1 MAANDYYSGSSSQY
15 NRNQYEP
22 SIAPSTNPPP
32 SYTSHRPDYQQEQ
45 QQQPQAHK
53 QSGYVGTTPTSPFET
68 VFDDHVYPSQTHPAS
83 SSIDTSQQ
91 SFAHDT
97 RYHGTGSPGGSPVGT
112 DEIPLQQQNK
122 PLGYL
127 NESTD
132 HVYDA
137 DPAPRRHGTTKKK
150 GLGYGQLG
158 MLGSDKKRIP
168 IIVYLFSIIQIAV
181 FIAELVKAAQLTGS
195 PIQTSPSFN
204 PMIGPS
210 QQVLINMGSRYVP
223 CMKNVN
229 GVQNY
234 VPPPGINL
242 LEPGFPFPCPNS
254 TTNNP
259 DSPSNQCSLSQ
270 LCGFDGVPNPKWL
283 GADGLNQK
291 PEPNQW
297 FRFITPIFLH
307 AGFVHIGF
315 NLLLQLT
322 MGRDIEI
329 AIGSI
334 RFFLVYVSAG
344 IFGFVLGGNFAASGI
359 SSTGASGA
367 LFGIIAITLLDL
379 LYSWN
384 ERRNPGRELFFIILE
399 IVISFVLGLLPGL
412 DNFSHIGGFIV
423 GLSLGISV
431 LHSPN
436 FLRRRIGEDHFGG
449 ASYSSV
455 GGSAITSVAFPAFY
469 RNPVGF
475 FKGRKPLWW
484 GWWLLRVGFLILVI
498 VIFIVLLN
506 NFYSNQNH
514 CSWCKYLS
522 CIPVNGWCD
531 IGNINVTYTNVTSKR
546 DVMFSALDQFAKL

>member
-1 MAANDYYSGSSSQY
+1 MAANDYYGGSSSSHY
-15 NRNQYEP
+15 HRNQYEP
-22 SIAPSTNPPP
+22 SIAPSGPPP
-32 SYTSHRPDYQQEQ
+32 SYTTNQPYQPHQ
-45 QQQPQAHK
+45 QGQ
-53 QSGYVGTTPTSPFET
+53 TPASPFET
-68 VFDDHVYPSQTHPAS
+68 VFDDHVYPTQSRPTS
-83 SSIDTSQQ
+83 DSMGTSQQ
-91 SFAHDT
+91 SFAQDT
-97 RYHGTGSPGGSPVGT
+97 RYHGPNSPGG
-112 DEIPLQQQNK
+112 DDIPLRQHNK
-122 PLGYL
+122 PPGYL
-127 NESTD
+127 NDSTD

-137 DPAPRRHGTTKKK
+137 DPAPRRRNTNAAR
-150 GLGYGQLG
+150 GLRFGQLG
-158 MLGSDKKRIP
+158 MLGSDRKKIP
-168 IIVYLFSIIQIAV
+168 IVVYLFSIIQIAV

-195 PIQTSPSFN
+195 PIQTSPSIN

-210 QQVLINMGSRYVP
+210 QQVLINMGSRYVL

-229 GVQNY
+229 GIQNY
-234 VPPPGINL
+234 QPPPGIHPI
-242 LEPGFPFPCPNS
+242 EPGFPFPCPNS
-254 TTNNP
+254 TSN
-259 DSPSNQCSLSQ
+259 DSNDPSNKCSLSE
-270 LCGFDGVPNPKWL
+270 LCGFGGVPNPKWL

-334 RFFLVYVSAG
+334 RFFLVYLSAG

-379 LYSWN
+379 LYSWSD
-384 ERRNPGRELFFIILE
+384 RRNPGRELFFILVE
-399 IVISFVLGLLPGL
+399 VVISFVLGLLPGL

-423 GLSLGISV
+423 GLALGISV

-449 ASYSSV
+449 VPYSSV
-455 GGSAITSVAFPAFY
+455 GGSATTSVAFPAFY

-484 GWWLLRVGFLILVI
+484 GWWLLRAGFLVLVI
-498 VIFIVLLN
+498 VVFIVLLN
-506 NFYSNQNH
+506 NFYSMQNH

-522 CIPVNGWCD
+522 CIVSF
-531 IGNINVTYTNVTSKR
+531 TL
-546 DVMFSALDQFAKL
+546 FSYLFC